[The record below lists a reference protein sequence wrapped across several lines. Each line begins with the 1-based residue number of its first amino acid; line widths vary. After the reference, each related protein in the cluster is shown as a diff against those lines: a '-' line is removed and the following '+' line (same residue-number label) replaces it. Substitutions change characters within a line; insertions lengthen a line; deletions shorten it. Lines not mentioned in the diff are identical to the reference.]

1 MASNG
6 TDVTN
11 IKQIKTINM
20 NKSKLIDVV
29 NNSASSIF
37 TKEDVLKLLKQLSEG
52 DYTAEDLENIRE
64 ELKSE
69 FDSLDADDIVD
80 YDSAEFNI
88 HENVVSLE
96 NIQTDPYTYETI
108 IDNVFDCH
116 LDR

>member
-1 MASNG
+1 
-6 TDVTN
+6 
-11 IKQIKTINM
+11 M

-52 DYTAEDLENIRE
+52 EYTAEDLENIKE

-69 FDSLDADDIVD
+69 FDALDADDVVD
-80 YDSAEFNI
+80 YDSAVMNI
-88 HENVVSLE
+88 NDNVVSLKS
-96 NIQTDPYTYETI
+96 IQLDPYTYESI
-108 IDNVFDCH
+108 IDNVLDCH

>member
-1 MASNG
+1 
-6 TDVTN
+6 
-11 IKQIKTINM
+11 M

-29 NNSASSIF
+29 NNSVSSIF

-52 DYTAEDLENIRE
+52 EYTAEDLENIKE

-69 FDSLDADDIVD
+69 FDSLDSDDVVD
-80 YDSAEFNI
+80 YDSAVMNI
-88 HENVVSLE
+88 NDNVVSLE
-96 NIQTDPYTYETI
+96 RIQLDPYTYENI